1 MILETLSTFLTFAF
15 LVVAMLFVSYVYL
28 RHDEPE
34 WSPMHTA
41 VGFMFAIAFFFL
53 ALLCAAI
60 GGI

>member
-15 LVVAMLFVSYVYL
+15 LVLGCLFVIFVYI
-28 RHDEPE
+28 RHDEPD
-34 WSPMHTA
+34 WSANKSA
-41 VGFMFAIAFFFL
+41 VGFMFAIVFFFL